1 MRFLFRNKTKAATV
15 TSEDGGNMKLFPIL
29 LKYSLPELK
38 SYVKLMNRI
47 KKEKNSLDYLIS
59 KNIDTDEEII
69 DVSTPTTNLSFIL
82 MRILL

>member
-1 MRFLFRNKTKAATV
+1 MWSLFRNKTKAVTV

-69 DVSTPTTNLSFIL
+69 DVSTPATNLSFIL